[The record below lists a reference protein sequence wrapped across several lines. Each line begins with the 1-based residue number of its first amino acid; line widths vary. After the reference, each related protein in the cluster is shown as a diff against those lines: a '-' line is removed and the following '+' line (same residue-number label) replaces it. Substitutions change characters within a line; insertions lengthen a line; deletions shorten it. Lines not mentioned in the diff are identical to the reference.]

1 MRILALLVAIQ
12 CVLAAQEA
20 RVIQW
25 EKDFDV
31 ALTRAK
37 AENKPIMITF
47 LMKGESANE
56 DVARNHLHDAGIVA
70 ESRKFVCLIG
80 CIGLHGEAAA
90 DACPTFDGLT
100 CAQHETAERR
110 ARTLY
115 MDSPVVEAPQFLF
128 LGPDGKKV
136 LLRHVWLLS
145 AHELLKKMQLAHAFH
160 DPKNAPPEL
169 KERRDRVAELLKQ
182 ADGNNQDERRM
193 ALSALAA
200 EEDPRVVD
208 FLLKQ
213 TGAEVD
219 STRRL
224 EAIDSMRS
232 KGNAKFLPCL
242 HALLKQKDT
251 QLRIH
256 VVAALE
262 GIGMRESA
270 KPLLDVLAKETQ
282 DRVRA
287 HLIRALATCEKDPA
301 VLRTHLLKMLRST
314 AQADYVAAS
323 RVAESQPR
331 HEEIDAA
338 LRKLAAATSSA
349 ARIAAYHA
357 IGVLKIMEA
366 KPLLERQVPQDRDPA
381 KSVGLWALAQLGGA
395 PYTGEVDVE
404 AAVTDLQVDKGLY
417 DGTGDDEGGG
427 GRKGGGGG
435 GRGGGG
441 GGRGGGGRGR

>member
-1 MRILALLVAIQ
+1 MKNFTSLL
-12 CVLAAQEA
+12 VLAACLCAQDP

-25 EKDFDV
+25 EKDFDT
-31 ALTRAK
+31 ALARAK
-37 AENKPIMITF
+37 AEGKPIMITF
-47 LMKGESANE
+47 LLKGESANE
-56 DVARNHLHDAGIVA
+56 DVARNHLHDASVVA

-100 CAQHETAERR
+100 CRQHEACEQR
-110 ARTLY
+110 ARTTY

-145 AHELLKKMQLAHAFH
+145 AQELRKKMQLASTFH

-169 KERRDRVAELLKQ
+169 KEQRDRVLELLRQ

-193 ALSALAA
+193 ALSALAT
-200 EEDPRVVD
+200 EDDPRVAE
-208 FLLKQ
+208 FLLTQ
-213 TGAEVD
+213 TGPEVD
-219 STRRL
+219 SQRRL
-224 EAIDSMRS
+224 EAIDAMRGR
-232 KGNAKFLPCL
+232 GNAKVLPCL

-251 QLRIH
+251 QVRIH
-256 VVAALE
+256 VAAALE

-270 KPLLDVLAKETQ
+270 KPLLDVLVKETQ

-287 HLIRALATCEKDPA
+287 HLLRALSTCEKDAA
-301 VLRTHLLKMLRST
+301 VLRVHILKMLRST
-314 AQADYVAAS
+314 AQADYVAAC
-323 RVAESQPR
+323 RVAEGQPR
-331 HEEIDAA
+331 HEDIDHA
-338 LRKLAAATSSA
+338 LMKLALSSNSG
-349 ARIAAYHA
+349 ARTAAYHA
-357 IGVLKIMEA
+357 IGALKAMDA
-366 KPLLERQVPQDRDPA
+366 RPLLERQVPSDKDPV

-404 AAVTDLQVDKGLY
+404 NVVNDLQVDKDLY
-417 DGTGDDEGGG
+417 GGGGDDNGG
-427 GRKGGGGG
+427 GRKGGGG
-435 GRGGGG
+435 RGG